1 MNENIKNILEDIYSI
16 DDSLRKHEKDL
27 IKIIKTLLA
36 AKPKAKYDE
45 AFRQELRAE
54 LLEKFAEL
62 EEKQSKGFLKINF
75 KLMNKLPYAIGGLI
89 LGMLVLLP
97 FVSKDNILPGG
108 KQINIGL
115 ESEIAKLSS
124 NNAFGKINSDSD
136 ASLAA
141 RNAATEETVAGFGG
155 GGSMTAYE
163 KSMISSVMPAPM
175 QYSYIY
181 EGEDISLDDE
191 LLPVLKK
198 VKGTEAQKSLA
209 KILQNA
215 DFENIQMT
223 SFSNS
228 HLRNFQI
235 SEEEEYGYTLYVDL
249 HEGMMS
255 IMENWEMWPQP
266 EVMQT
271 LSPNQVP
278 DDQTLLNIANKF
290 LQEKKIDTSQYGQ
303 PHIDD
308 NWRMYYDQ
316 RLAEGLDY
324 YVPESIGV
332 IYPQMVDGQMVY
344 DEWGNPH
351 GMNVTVNIRY
361 NRVSS
366 VHNIS
371 TQKYQS
377 SDYDMETDVNKII
390 KLAEQG
396 GSYTY
401 YQDENAQNFEIK
413 LGTPTYS
420 YVQIW
425 QHDGRTSNQLFV
437 PALIFPVTE
446 KPDNEYFFKEN
457 VVVPLAKDMVEQ
469 RLNPPI
475 YPEDQPEILLK

>member
-36 AKPKAKYDE
+36 AKPQAKYDE

-54 LLEKFAEL
+54 LLDKFAEL
-62 EEKQSKGFLKINF
+62 EEKQNKGFLKINS
-75 KLMNKLPYAIGGLI
+75 KVMNKLPYALGGLI

-97 FVSKDNILPGG
+97 FVSQNNILPGS

-115 ESEIAKLSS
+115 ESEIAKLST
-124 NNAFGKINSDSD
+124 NNAFGRLSSDSD

-141 RNAATEETVAGFGG
+141 RNASTEQATGFGG
-155 GGSMTAYE
+155 GGGASTASFD
-163 KSMISSVMPAPM
+163 KAVSSIIPVPI
-175 QYSYIY
+175 QYSYVY
-181 EGEDISLDDE
+181 DGEELSLDNE

-198 VKGTEAQKSLA
+198 IKGTEAQKSLA

-249 HEGMMS
+249 YEGMMS
-255 IMENWEMWPQP
+255 IMENWERWPQP

-278 DDQTLLNIANKF
+278 DDQTLINIANKF
-290 LQEKKIDTSQYGQ
+290 LQEKKIDVSQYGEAYV
-303 PHIDD
+303 D
-308 NWRMYYDQ
+308 NNWKMYYDQ

-324 YVPESIGV
+324 YIPDSIGV
-332 IYPQMVDGQMVY
+332 IYPQMVDGKMVY
-344 DEWGNPH
+344 DEWGTPY

-361 NRVSS
+361 KKVSS
-366 VHNIS
+366 VYNIS

-377 SDYDMETDVNKII
+377 SDYDMETDVSKII

-396 GSYTY
+396 GSYAY

-469 RLNPPI
+469 RLTPPV
-475 YPEDQPEILLK
+475 YPDQPVELLR